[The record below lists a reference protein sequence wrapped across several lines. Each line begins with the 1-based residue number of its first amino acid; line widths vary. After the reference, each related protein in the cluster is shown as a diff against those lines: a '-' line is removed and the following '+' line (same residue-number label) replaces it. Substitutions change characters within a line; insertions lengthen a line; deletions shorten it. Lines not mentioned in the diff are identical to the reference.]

1 MFFFS
6 REKLELFNQ
15 ELVVV
20 VVVVFV
26 ALIEV
31 NLLDFRR
38 CCRHLDHFRSRT
50 ELDASSVL

>member
-15 ELVVV
+15 ELVV

>member
-15 ELVVV
+15 ELV